1 MKNKK
6 WHETWFKYFTTPH
19 TMGVGSNVL
28 NTEYTY
34 HFNFKLLFFPEQYS
48 WRTRITFKPVL
59 FWYIRFLLQ
68 TCCMAQTAHS
78 WTPGVVKQ
86 PSNGKNG
93 LKDLK
98 VQKKRIKITS
108 YTLCHFLK
116 QWFLSFSLQKFHP
129 SIFKLI

>member
-1 MKNKK
+1 MDA
-6 WHETWFKYFTTPH
+6 
-19 TMGVGSNVL
+19 GSNVL

-34 HFNFKLLFFPEQYS
+34 HFNFLAEGQELHS
-48 WRTRITFKPVL
+48 NTVL
-59 FWYIRFLLQ
+59 FRYIRFLLQ

-98 VQKKRIKITS
+98 VQKKRIKVTS
-108 YTLCHFLK
+108 YTLHHFLK
-116 QWFLSFSLQKFHP
+116 Q
-129 SIFKLI
+129 